1 MAKVAVIGAG
11 VMGLACAYENLKQG
25 HEVDLYEAD
34 DRVGGMAAHFD
45 FDGLSIERYY
55 HFICKPDE
63 FLFDLLKELDI
74 HHLLQWRDTHMGYYY
89 DGQLHDWGNPF
100 ALLRFPGLSMA
111 AKLRYGVHMFLSTKL
126 KNWEHLDKQEA
137 SVWIRRW
144 IGGDAYNI
152 LWKRLFDLKFFKYR
166 DNLSAAWIWARIRRV
181 GQSRKSMLQEQ
192 MGYLEG
198 GSDALLQVLESR
210 IKQLGGKI
218 HLQTPVGKVNIEKN
232 KAVSINL
239 KHGIEDYDAVFST
252 IPLPFVPA
260 MIPDMPKAYLE
271 AYQSIDNMGV
281 VCVLFKLKRPLTR
294 NFWLNISDERFEI
307 PGLIEYS
314 NLRQLPDNIVYVPY
328 YMPRD
333 LEKYQNDND
342 YFIKEATDY
351 LKLIDPELSDDDI
364 QAVHASRYGYA
375 QPICPPGFKDCLP
388 PVKTSVEG
396 LFVADTSYYYPED
409 RSISESINVGIQM
422 AKQYQQEMS

>member
-1 MAKVAVIGAG
+1 MARVAVIGAG

-25 HEVDLYEAD
+25 HQVDLYEAD

-89 DGQLHDWGNPF
+89 NGELHDWGTPF
-100 ALLRFPGLSMA
+100 ALLKFPGLSMI
-111 AKLRYGVHMFLSTKL
+111 AKLRYGIHMFLSTKL
-126 KNWEHLDKQEA
+126 RDGQHLHNEEA
-137 SVWIRRW
+137 SIWIKRW
-144 IGGDAYNI
+144 IGDNAYNI
-152 LWKRLFDLKFFKYR
+152 LWKRLFDLKFFKYK

-192 MGYLEG
+192 MGYIDG
-198 GSDALLQVLESR
+198 GSNVLLDVLEKK
-210 IKQLGGKI
+210 IKALGGNI
-218 HLQTPVGKVNIEKN
+218 YLQTVVEKVNIKN
-232 KAVSINL
+232 NKVTSLTHQQGN
-239 KHGIEDYDAVFST
+239 KEYDAVFST
-252 IPLPFVPA
+252 IPLPYVSS
-260 MIPDMPKAYLE
+260 MIPDMPQNYIDAYN
-271 AYQSIDNMGV
+271 SIDNMAV

-314 NLRQLPDNIVYVPY
+314 NLRELPDNIVYVPY

-333 LEKYQNDND
+333 LKKYQNDND
-342 YFIKEATDY
+342 YFINEAKAY
-351 LKLIDPELSDDDI
+351 LKLIDSKLTDDDI
-364 QAVHASRYGYA
+364 KAVHASRYGYA
-375 QPICPPGFKDCLP
+375 QPICPPGFGDCLP
-388 PVKTSVEG
+388 EIKTSIEG

-409 RSISESINVGIQM
+409 RSISESVNIGQKM
-422 AKQYQQEMS
+422 ASLYQQSVS

>member
-63 FLFDLLKELDI
+63 FLFELLKDLDI
-74 HHLLQWRDTHMGYYY
+74 HHLLQWRDTYMGYYY
-89 DGQLHDWGNPF
+89 DGELHDWGNPF
-100 ALLRFPGLSMA
+100 ALLKFPGLSLG
-111 AKLRYGVHMFLSTKL
+111 AKLRYGIHMFTSTKL
-126 KNWEHLDKQEA
+126 RKWQHLDKQEA

-144 IGGDAYNI
+144 VGDNAYDI
-152 LWKRLFDLKFFKYR
+152 LWKRLFELKFFKYS

-198 GSDALLQVLESR
+198 GSDALLQVFENR
-210 IKQLGGKI
+210 IKELGGKI
-218 HLQTPVGKVNIEKN
+218 YLETPVEKVNIENN
-232 KAVSINL
+232 KATSITL
-239 KHGIEDYDAVFST
+239 KQGIKEYDAVFST
-252 IPLPFVPA
+252 VPLPYVSG
-260 MIPDMPKAYLE
+260 MIPDMPKNYLDAYN
-271 AYQSIDNMGV
+271 SIDNMGV

-314 NLRQLPDNIVYVPY
+314 NLRNLPDNIVYVPY

-333 LEKYQNDND
+333 LPKYQNDND
-342 YFIKEATDY
+342 YFIKEATEY
-351 LKLIDPELSDDDI
+351 IKLIDPELKDEDI
-364 QAVHASRYGYA
+364 QSVHASRYGYA

-409 RSISESINVGIQM
+409 RSISESVNVGNQM
-422 AKQYQQEMS
+422 AKLYQQGLS